1 MKLQLED
8 LVAGIPARDSQGGK
22 GRTAGSALRTKA
34 SGPETA
40 LDKTT
45 TAAWG
50 ILDEEA
56 EARAEKTA
64 RLKAARQ
71 ARDGMTGG
79 KTD

>member
-1 MKLQLED
+1 MKSQLED
-8 LVAGIPARDSQGGK
+8 LIAGIPARASKGGK
-22 GRTAGSALRTKA
+22 VRTAGSTLRTKVA
-34 SGPETA
+34 GLETA

-45 TAAWG
+45 TVAWG

-71 ARDGMTGG
+71 ARDGHEGG
-79 KTD
+79 NTD

>member
-1 MKLQLED
+1 MKPQLED
-8 LVAGIPARDSQGGK
+8 LIAGIAARK
-22 GRTAGSALRTKA
+22 GAGRSAGSTLRTKA
-34 SGPETA
+34 TGPETA
-40 LDKTT
+40 LDKTS

-71 ARDGMTGG
+71 ARDGLKDGPKTG
-79 KTD
+79 

>member
-1 MKLQLED
+1 MRTQPED
-8 LVAGIPARDSQGGK
+8 LFAGILGRDNKEGN
-22 GRTAGSALRTKA
+22 GRTAGSALRTKTP
-34 SGPETA
+34 GPETA
-40 LDKTT
+40 IDKTT

-71 ARDGMTGG
+71 AREGG
-79 KTD
+79 KTE

>member
-1 MKLQLED
+1 MKSQLED
-8 LVAGIPARDSQGGK
+8 LIAGIPARDSEKGK
-22 GRTAGSALRTKA
+22 GRTSGSTLRTKT

-56 EARAEKTA
+56 EVRAEKTA

-71 ARDGMTGG
+71 ARDGTQGG